1 MKNSRKTG
9 AVSEIVGEVLLL
21 AIAVTSISVI
31 YTQVLSTPGPVDT
44 TNVTIVGKIEDG
56 RPIFEL
62 QRGESLGADT
72 KIFLTLAGYDQRE
85 FLTGEISNQQWRIG
99 EQVMLPVE
107 DIAGIR
113 VDATIVDT
121 QTNTIIFW
129 GRLQEGFT
137 ATRKGG
143 IWHFDENLWV
153 RGVPDE
159 VKDSSGNNNHGVALG
174 NAKIITKALEPL
186 NVKVNNSGYFN
197 GFMDTVRVKT
207 SWTLNIT
214 NQITIE
220 AWMKPQV
227 PQFVADIG
235 SISSTFGY
243 TPYII
248 HVFDNNYVY
257 ISEEAQKGC
266 HISTV
271 EINPYDG
278 MITTHADYVLAEI
291 STGSNICQPKIVKIT
306 QNYYLVT
313 FIDFY
318 YRLNLQTI
326 SISPDYSIN
335 VVDKFV
341 FPEEC
346 SRNKRNSP
354 SLLKI
359 TDNVC
364 AIASWTPT
372 DGGILRTVEISP
384 TGKITY
390 TGKIVTYD
398 SAASST
404 DPREPY
410 LAHVMGDTYV
420 LAYRG
425 NSAHG
430 ILKTF
435 TITSTGDISYTGHMV
450 EFDATA
456 GYEPSLAQVSEHV
469 FVVAYRNS
477 NSWGV
482 AKTYNVSSNGS
493 IAWTG
498 KSKIFEQTSELCF
511 NPWII
516 YGEDDMYIIAYSTKN
531 NAKGYVITLRI
542 NPNGAID
549 PQLGLRKQFFVL
561 GPNPAVCFFPIIIR
575 VGEQL
580 YAISFTGANHQGYL
594 ITIMIGPH
602 GRGIYK
608 GDSYLLFANTTS
620 VEARINDVYLN
631 YYDTSFGSGWN
642 HFAVTY
648 NGTSIC
654 LYVNG
659 NIVNEI
665 SYPNH
670 RIDLTRSPLFIG
682 RFYCGYMDEVAIY
695 DQALTQEQIHNH
707 YIYPGLFEV

>member
-1 MKNSRKTG
+1 MKNSRNNV
-9 AVSEIVGEVLLL
+9 AVSELVGEVLLL

-44 TNVTIVGKIEDG
+44 ANATIVGTIEGG
-56 RPIFEL
+56 RPVFEL

-72 KIFLTLAGYDQRE
+72 KIFLTLAGYDKRE
-85 FLTGEISNQQWRIG
+85 FSTGELSNQEWTIG

-107 DIAGIR
+107 DVTGIR
-113 VDATIVDT
+113 VDATIVDAN
-121 QTNTIIFW
+121 TNTIVFW
-129 GRLQEGFT
+129 GRLQDGFT
-137 ATRKGG
+137 TTRKGG
-143 IWHFDENLWV
+143 IWHFDEDLW
-153 RGVPDE
+153 RRAITDE
-159 VKDSSGNNNHGVALG
+159 VKDSSGNNNHGISFG
-174 NAKIITKALEPL
+174 GAKIINGTLQPS

-197 GFMDTVRVKT
+197 GFMDTIRVKT

-220 AWMKPQV
+220 AWMKPQI

-248 HVFDNNYVY
+248 HLFDNNYVY

-271 EINPYDG
+271 EIDPYDG
-278 MITTHADYVLAEI
+278 NISTHADYVLTEV
-291 STGSNICQPKIVKIT
+291 STGSNICQPKIVQIT
-306 QNYYLVT
+306 ENFYVVS

-318 YRLNLQTI
+318 YHLNLQTI

-335 VVDKFV
+335 VVNKFV

-364 AIASWTPT
+364 AIAYWTPT
-372 DGGILRTVEISP
+372 DGGILRTVEISE

-390 TGKIVTYD
+390 KGKSITYD
-398 SAASST
+398 PASSGI

-410 LAHVMGDTYV
+410 LAYVMDDTYI
-420 LAYRG
+420 LAYRDP
-425 NSAHG
+425 SAHG

-435 TITSTGDISYTGHMV
+435 IITSTGNISYTGNMV
-450 EFDATA
+450 EFDSAA
-456 GYEPSLAQVSEHV
+456 GYEPSLAQVSENI
-469 FVVAYRNS
+469 FAVAYRGIN
-477 NSWGV
+477 NWGYV
-482 AKTYNVSSNGS
+482 KTFDISSNGS
-493 IAWTG
+493 LVWTG
-498 KSKIFEQTSELCF
+498 QTRIFEQSEFCF

-516 YGEDDMYIIAYSTKN
+516 YGEDDMYIIAYSAKN
-531 NAKGYVITLRI
+531 NAKGYVSTVRIDEDGII
-542 NPNGAID
+542 NPMVI
-549 PQLGLRKQFFVL
+549 LRKQFFVI
-561 GPNPAVCFFPIIIR
+561 GPNPEVCFFPIIIR

-608 GDSYLLFANTTS
+608 GNSYLLYANTTS
-620 VEARINDVYLN
+620 VEACINDVYLY
-631 YYDTSFGSGWN
+631 YYDTSFGLGWN

-659 NIVNEI
+659 NKVNEK

-682 RFYCGYMDEVAIY
+682 RFFCGFMDEVAIY
-695 DQALTQEQIHNH
+695 DEALTQEQILNH
-707 YIYPGLFEV
+707 YVYPGMFE